1 MGSPLRNVTAPVTVD
16 LSKEELDM
24 VNLLIATEDELME
37 AFTELREVLA
47 SGQRLTPR
55 KYAKKLRAFGRA
67 LQRFDRADHGQNS
80 IFALFDAWIQ
90 ESGQRAVRSASLT
103 LRATIGE
110 RTGPGFD
117 AEDLVP
123 AIETIIDTYLH
134 LREDASETFL
144 SAYRRLGAE
153 PFTQAIYKDGKDEA
167 RAA

>member
-1 MGSPLRNVTAPVTVD
+1 MNYLSVGTERHERLAWAYLSPVVRALHDQQGAASFANTRRVLSIGVGSPLRNVTAPVTVD

-110 RTGPGFD
+110 RTV
-117 AEDLVP
+117 EKMLVTVAP
-123 AIETIIDTYLH
+123 
-134 LREDASETFL
+134 S
-144 SAYRRLGAE
+144 G
-153 PFTQAIYKDGKDEA
+153 
-167 RAA
+167 